1 MLNLADTTRMLR
13 AAGESTRLRLLAL
26 CAVREWSVT
35 ELAASVGQSEP
46 RVSRHLKVLCDAGL
60 LRRVRRGQWVCY
72 SLASEG
78 EAAWFVST
86 LLSRIDGS
94 DVVRRRDAQRAATSA
109 RDLRPLAPRAS
120 RLGRAIAGF
129 IHDSAPPVPVERL
142 LLIEPMHLELIDAAA
157 TVARRLV
164 IVAGRAANREA
175 LREHC
180 DRRSIDCRLNAQLTI
195 EGSAAQAAIVDLTGA
210 KSADAVDA
218 ALHAVRRRLAP
229 AALLWVVLPYEFLE
243 HVRGNVV
250 AHPITELRRL
260 LAAAGFSTEKLK
272 PIDEDAHVLV
282 AHARH
287 RASTVSAA

>member
-1 MLNLADTTRMLR
+1 MLR

-129 IHDSAPPVPVERL
+129 IHDSAPPVPVAPLSL
-142 LLIEPMHLELIDAAA
+142 LVI
-157 TVARRLV
+157 V
-164 IVAGRAANREA
+164 IVAG
-175 LREHC
+175 
-180 DRRSIDCRLNAQLTI
+180 
-195 EGSAAQAAIVDLTGA
+195 V
-210 KSADAVDA
+210 
-218 ALHAVRRRLAP
+218 
-229 AALLWVVLPYEFLE
+229 
-243 HVRGNVV
+243 
-250 AHPITELRRL
+250 
-260 LAAAGFSTEKLK
+260 
-272 PIDEDAHVLV
+272 
-282 AHARH
+282 
-287 RASTVSAA
+287 